1 MCSIRRP
8 QAVRK
13 TIDCLFVF
21 SYGVGETRR
30 VMDERPPSQ
39 VAARRLLLVL
49 FFFSP
54 PRLPCFQQQSWSVE
68 CGRTLTSTSCF
79 LDWAAGWLRGRE
91 LQGAGGGWRRASEVP
106 VQTAAT
112 ISVIMACVRDCVPV
126 LAATYWLPKYWDL
139 VGLFEG

>member
-1 MCSIRRP
+1 M
-8 QAVRK
+8 RK

-54 PRLPCFQQQSWSVE
+54 FPVFPASNNRAGQSTV
-68 CGRTLTSTSCF
+68 GTHTHTHLHTLYVF
-79 LDWAAGWLRGRE
+79 FIEAAGWLRGRE
-91 LQGAGGGWRRASEVP
+91 LQGADGG
-106 VQTAAT
+106 
-112 ISVIMACVRDCVPV
+112 
-126 LAATYWLPKYWDL
+126 
-139 VGLFEG
+139 